1 MSFASDPIAI
11 FEIEKEVLQEIK
23 DNSDNY
29 ADNENPPKCVILNHS
44 TIFGIGVKKIRK
56 LKAAAVARRD

>member
-11 FEIEKEVLQEIK
+11 FEIEKEVLQEI
-23 DNSDNY
+23 Y
-29 ADNENPPKCVILNHS
+29 ADNENPPKCVILHHS
-44 TIFGIGVKKIRK
+44 TIFGIGMKKIRK